1 MANKTNNWYQSVEKV
16 RKMKKIFSYFFLTI
30 GGLFMAIPVIWMMST
45 SLKNKGD
52 IFTMPP
58 EFIPRNP
65 TFENYIRV
73 LTESDI
79 LLGFQNTMIIIL
91 PTTFIGV
98 FAASLAAF
106 AFAKL
111 KFPGRDKLFFGL
123 IATMMLP
130 GIVTLVPQFIL
141 FRELGWLDSFLPLM
155 VPGFFGAAM
164 AVFFLRQFF
173 IGIPDDLIEAA
184 KIDGLGYFGI
194 FRVIMIPL
202 AKPAIV
208 TQLILGLLAG
218 YNDFMG
224 PLIYLNSPEN
234 FTLQLVLA
242 SFRGYYTSDWGLI
255 MAGSVLALIPTLLAF
270 FFAQKQFI
278 EGITMTGVKG

>member
-1 MANKTNNWYQSVEKV
+1 MADQRNWYQSKEKV
-16 RKMKKIFSYFFLTI
+16 RKMKKLFSYIFLTI
-30 GGLFMAIPVIWMMST
+30 GGLFMAIPVIWMIST

-58 EFIPRNP
+58 EFIPLNP
-65 TFENYIRV
+65 TFDNYIRIFV
-73 LTESDI
+73 ESDI
-79 LLGFQNTMIIIL
+79 VRGFMNTMIIIL

-98 FAASLAAF
+98 FAAALAAF

-111 KFPGRDKLFFGL
+111 NFPGRNKLFFFL

-130 GIVTLVPQFIL
+130 GIVVLVPQFIL
-141 FRELGWLDSFLPLM
+141 FRTIGWLDTFLPLM

-173 IGIPDDLIEAA
+173 MGIPDDLIEAA
-184 KIDGLGYFGI
+184 KIDGLSYFGI
-194 FRVIMIPL
+194 FRVIMVPL

-208 TQLILGLLAG
+208 TQVILGLLAG

>member
-1 MANKTNNWYQSVEKV
+1 MADQQNWYQSKEKV
-16 RKMKKIFSYFFLTI
+16 RKVKKLFSYIFLTI
-30 GGLFMAIPVIWMMST
+30 GGLFMAIPVIWMIST
-45 SLKNKGD
+45 SLKNRGD

-58 EFIPRNP
+58 EFIPSSP
-65 TFENYIRV
+65 TFDNYVRIFG
-73 LTESDI
+73 ESDI
-79 LLGFQNTMIIIL
+79 VRGFMNTMIIIL

-98 FAASLAAF
+98 TAAALAAF

-111 KFPGRDKLFFGL
+111 KFPGRNKLFFFL

-130 GIVTLVPQFIL
+130 GIVVLVPQFIL
-141 FRELGWLDSFLPLM
+141 FRTIGWLDTFLPLM

-173 IGIPDDLIEAA
+173 MGIPDDLIEAA
-184 KIDGLGYFGI
+184 KIDGLSYFGI
-194 FRVIMIPL
+194 FRIIMVPL

>member
-1 MANKTNNWYQSVEKV
+1 MADQRNWYQSKEKV
-16 RKMKKIFSYFFLTI
+16 RKMKKLFSYIFLTI
-30 GGLFMAIPVIWMMST
+30 GGLFMAIPVIWMIST

-58 EFIPRNP
+58 EFIPMNP
-65 TFENYIRV
+65 TFDNYIRIFV
-73 LTESDI
+73 ESDI
-79 LLGFQNTMIIIL
+79 VRGFMNTMIIIL

-98 FAASLAAF
+98 FAAALAAF

-111 KFPGRDKLFFGL
+111 NFPGRNKLFFFL

-130 GIVTLVPQFIL
+130 GIVVLVPQFIL
-141 FRELGWLDSFLPLM
+141 FRTIGWLDTFLPLM

-173 IGIPDDLIEAA
+173 MGIPDDLIEAA
-184 KIDGLGYFGI
+184 KIDGLSYFGI
-194 FRVIMIPL
+194 FRVIMVPL

-208 TQLILGLLAG
+208 TQVILGLLAG